1 MKKNIQKAMFAVSA
15 AAAILLSSTAG
26 GQVYAASAFGDLKG
40 VPQAAQIAALQE
52 AGIVRGAQDGKFN
65 PQGTLTNAQA
75 IQLVVDL
82 YGLNI
87 DDLNFFKKP
96 EASDS
101 FPKADNKAWY
111 ADALI
116 IAAHSSLNLPR
127 DLDPNASATRAS
139 LTSLL
144 IAAGQNEGKLPVFR
158 LIPVDIKD
166 EASIPDGA
174 SGQMQT
180 ALALGLLK
188 LDEKGNIRP
197 NETLT
202 RAAAAEIVYQAA
214 LKSHMIQEQQDKK

>member
-1 MKKNIQKAMFAVSA
+1 MKKNIRNQLFALPA
-15 AAAILLSSTAG
+15 AAAILLSSFSG
-26 GQVYAASAFGDLKG
+26 GQAYAASAFGDLKG
-40 VPQAAQIAALQE
+40 VPQAAHITALQE
-52 AGIVRGAQDGKFN
+52 AGILQGAQDGKFN

-82 YGLNI
+82 YDLNI
-87 DDLNFFKKP
+87 DDLNFVKKP

-101 FPKADNKAWY
+101 FPKANDSAWY

-116 IAAHSSLNLPR
+116 IAAHSDLNLPR
-127 DLDPNASATRAS
+127 DLDPGAPATRAS
-139 LTSLL
+139 LASLL
-144 IAAGQNEGKLPVFR
+144 IAAGQNEGKLPMFR

-188 LDEKGNIRP
+188 LDAEGNIRP
-197 NETLT
+197 NEPLT
-202 RAAAAEIVYQAA
+202 RASAAEIVYQAA
-214 LKSHMIQEQQDKK
+214 LKSHIVGEK

>member
-1 MKKNIQKAMFAVSA
+1 MKTNIRKTFFAAPV
-15 AAAILLSSTAG
+15 AAAILLSSFAG

-40 VPQAAQIAALQE
+40 VAQAPQIAALQE
-52 AGIVRGAQDGKFN
+52 AGIIRGAQDGKFN

-75 IQLVVDL
+75 IQIAVDL
-82 YGLNI
+82 YGLNV
-87 DDLNFFKKP
+87 DNLNFFKKP

-101 FPKADNKAWY
+101 FPKADDDAWY

-116 IAAHSSLNLPR
+116 IAAHNDLNLPR
-127 DLDPNASATRAS
+127 ELDPNAPATRSS

-144 IAAGQNEGKLPVFR
+144 IAAGQNTGKLPVFR
-158 LIPVDIKD
+158 LIPVEIAD

-188 LDEKGNIRP
+188 LDAKGNIRP
-197 NETLT
+197 NEPLT
-202 RAAAAEIVYQAA
+202 RASGAEIVYQAA
-214 LKSHMIQEQQDKK
+214 LKSHVVEQ